1 MKRGPRTAQ
10 PLLPGGGAVRGA
22 SEQGGHLAEGEGP
35 QRARQHEP
43 SDQRPHRAAIAGDDD
58 LLRAG
63 AQAIIAAR
71 AAFGEF
77 CFGNRPGRA
86 IFSLGARSTAKES
99 PATGIDHELLARLHL
114 VDAAAQHLVDFR
126 TRLNLR

>member
-1 MKRGPRTAQ
+1 MAD
-10 PLLPGGGAVRGA
+10 
-22 SEQGGHLAEGEGP
+22 QGERFATGHAIAAESTFTPAKINRRE
-35 QRARQHEP
+35 
-43 SDQRPHRAAIAGDDD
+43 AAIAGDDD

-63 AQAIIAAR
+63 VQAIIAAR